1 MKLLKVTITGADNNV
16 DPQELIKISKKFP
29 FVEWGLL
36 FSKGRVNTS
45 RYPIKHYGY
54 ILSML
59 AEEQDADIHLSAHI
73 CGEWTREFFM
83 GDFTFAN
90 TLHPLEYPDIFS
102 RVQLNFNSTTYKYD
116 LIKTRE
122 ILQNHYF
129 TQFIF
134 QHNKSNLKLCNEI
147 LMSTEIGKL
156 ENIHFLYDSSGGR
169 GTSRSEWPHPIKGH
183 LTGYAGGLNPI
194 NLEEQLKL
202 IETVTEENEEIW
214 IDVETGVRDTKDNLD
229 LSKVVKFLEI
239 ASKFVMGGLCAP

>member
-36 FSKGRVNTS
+36 FSKSRTNTP

-59 AEEQDADIHLSAHI
+59 AEEQTVNIQLSAHI

-83 GDFTFAN
+83 GNFTFEN
-90 TLHPLEYPDIFS
+90 TLHPLEYCDIFS
-102 RVQLNFNSTTYKYD
+102 RVQLNFNSTTYQYD

-129 TQFIF
+129 TSFIF

-147 LMSTEIGKL
+147 ILPTEIGKL

-169 GTSRSEWPHPIKGH
+169 GTSRNEWPHPINGY

-202 IETVTEENEEIW
+202 IDSVTEADEEIW
-214 IDVETGVRDTKDNLD
+214 IDVETGVRDIKDNLD
-229 LSKVVKFLEI
+229 LNKVIAFLEI
-239 ASKFVMGGLCAP
+239 ASNFVKTL